1 MAWVYLLQ
9 TWTAPDGTTHFP
21 REVLEV
27 DDAGAAR
34 LVAERVALLEDNA
47 DPGNSAPRPGPPS
60 WVGGVA
66 RAWDDGDTV

>member
-9 TWTAPDGTTHFP
+9 TWTASDGTTHFP

-27 DDAGAAR
+27 DDATAAR
-34 LVAERVALLEDNA
+34 LVAERVALLEDDA
-47 DPGNSAPRPGPPS
+47 GPQHRGGPPS
-60 WVGGVA
+60 WVGGLA